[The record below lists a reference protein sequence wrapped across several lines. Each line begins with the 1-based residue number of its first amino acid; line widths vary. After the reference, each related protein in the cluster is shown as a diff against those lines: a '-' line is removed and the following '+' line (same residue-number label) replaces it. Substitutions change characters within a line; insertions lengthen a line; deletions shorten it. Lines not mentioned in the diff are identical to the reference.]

1 MESECPAGN
10 VVSPGRDALS
20 STVAEGDRLA
30 KALPN
35 SKLLSAANVIADY
48 RLAFSSRRASVIGRG
63 EVLRGNATFGIFG
76 DGKEVANLAMARAF
90 RPGDWR
96 AGYYRDQTFM
106 WATGMSNV
114 REFFAQL
121 YGDTNVEDE
130 PASGGRQMGNHFA
143 TRTLD
148 DAGAFRRTVE
158 MANSSADVSN
168 VAGWMPRLVGLAYAS
183 KLYRDNPQLKDV
195 ADGFSVNGNEVA
207 FGTIGDASTSEG
219 PFWEAVNAAGVL
231 QVPMALSI
239 WDDGYGISVPIKL
252 ETTKASISDL
262 LRGFTPDDR
271 PGIDI
276 HVLRGWDYPSLVDG
290 YLRGVEKVRS
300 GHKPAIF
307 HVIEITQPQGHSTS
321 GSHERYKSKERLQFE
336 KDYDC
341 VTRMRDWIIESGIA
355 SESQI
360 EGWEAADKE
369 AVEAARDLAWEAYQR
384 PIREERDRLVAILSR
399 SGIAELESIG
409 HNLSDS
415 TKVTRAMV
423 MGAARRAM
431 AAVRGGDSAAR
442 GELIRFAEAY
452 RREGSK
458 RYNSYLYSVSSESP
472 LQVPAVPAAYSDSS
486 PAVDGRMVLLKNFD
500 ANFAR
505 DPRIFVI
512 GEDVGKL
519 GDVNLVFEGMQAKYG
534 QLRVTDTGI
543 REATILG
550 QATGSAMRGLRP
562 ICDIQYLDYLLY
574 ALENASDDLATLH
587 WRTAGGQKAPVII
600 RTKGHRLVGIWHSGS
615 PMSVVLNALR
625 GMYVCV
631 PRNMTQAAGM
641 YNTLFRGDNP
651 AVVVE
656 VLNGYRLKERVPD
669 NVGEFT
675 VPLGVPEVLR
685 EGGDITLVTYGA
697 CCSIALEAA
706 RDLDELGIST
716 EVIDVQTLNPFDTG
730 GVIARSLEKTHAALF
745 VDEDVPGG
753 ASAFMMQQVLEGQGA
768 WWALDAPPRTL
779 SASPNRPAYGPDG
792 DYFTKPNRETMVA
805 RVYEMMR
812 ERRPERYP
820 ELD

>member
-1 MESECPAGN
+1 M
-10 VVSPGRDALS
+10 
-20 STVAEGDRLA
+20 TAEGDRLA
-30 KALPN
+30 KTLPN
-35 SKLLSAANVIADY
+35 SKLLSATTVIADY
-48 RLAFSSRRASVIGRG
+48 RLAYSSRRASVIGRA

-76 DGKEVANLAMARAF
+76 DGKEVANLAMAKAF

-121 YGDTNVEDE
+121 YGNTNLEAE

-143 TRTLD
+143 TRILD
-148 DAGAFRRTVE
+148 ETGAFRRTVE

-195 ADGFSVNGNEVA
+195 QDGFSSGGNEVA

-219 PFWEAVNAAGVL
+219 AFWESVNAAGVL
-231 QVPMALSI
+231 QVPMALSV
-239 WDDGYGISVPIKL
+239 WDDGYGISVPITA
-252 ETTKASISDL
+252 ETTKASISEV
-262 LRGFTPDDR
+262 LRGFMPDDR

-276 HVLRGWDYPSLVDG
+276 HVLRGWDYPALVEG
-290 YLRGVEKVRS
+290 YLRGVERVRS

-307 HVIEITQPQGHSTS
+307 HIVELTQPQGHSTS
-321 GSHERYKSKERLQFE
+321 GSHERYKSKERLRFE
-336 KDYDC
+336 KEFDC
-341 VTRMRDWIIESGIA
+341 IVRMRDWIIEQGIA
-355 SESQI
+355 GESQI

-369 AVEAARDLAWEAYQR
+369 AVEAARDLAWEAYQA
-384 PIREERDRLVAILSR
+384 PIRAERDRLVAILSR
-399 SGIAELESIG
+399 AEVPELESIG
-409 HNLSDS
+409 RFLADS
-415 TKVTRAMV
+415 VRVTRALV
-423 MGAARRAM
+423 MGAARRALT
-431 AAVRGGDSAAR
+431 AVRGGDSTAR
-442 GELIRFAEAY
+442 DDLAHFVDEYGRENAE
-452 RREGSK
+452 
-458 RYNSYLYSVSSESP
+458 RYNSHLYSASSESP
-472 LQVPAVPAAYSDSS
+472 LKVPVVPAEYSPSS
-486 PAVDGRMVLLKNFD
+486 PAVDGRVVLLRNFD
-500 ANFAR
+500 INFAR
-505 DPRIFVI
+505 DPRIFVV

-519 GDVNLVFEGMQAKYG
+519 GDVNLVFEGLQAKYG
-534 QLRVTDTGI
+534 ELRVTDTGI

-550 QATGSAMRGLRP
+550 QATGTAMRGLRP
-562 ICDIQYLDYLLY
+562 ICDIQYLDYLMY

-587 WRTAGGQKAPVII
+587 WRTVGGQKAPVII

-625 GMYVCV
+625 GLYVGV

-641 YNTLFRGDNP
+641 YNTLLRGDNP

-669 NVGEFT
+669 NIGDFT

-685 EGGDITLVTYGA
+685 EGTDISVVTYGA
-697 CCSIALEAA
+697 CCAIALDAA
-706 RDLDELGIST
+706 RDLEELGIST
-716 EVIDVQTLNPFDTG
+716 EVIDVQTLNPFDVNG
-730 GVIARSLEKTHAALF
+730 SIARSLEKTHAALF
-745 VDEDVPGG
+745 LDEDVPGA
-753 ASAFMMQQVLEGQGA
+753 ASAFMMQQVLEGQNA
-768 WWALDAPPRTL
+768 WWALDAAPRTL

-792 DYFTKPNRETMVA
+792 DYFTKPNRETIVE

-812 ERRPERYP
+812 ERRPGQYP
-820 ELD
+820 PIR

>member
-1 MESECPAGN
+1 MS
-10 VVSPGRDALS
+10 
-20 STVAEGDRLA
+20 AEGRRLA
-30 KALPN
+30 KSLSNP
-35 SKLLSAANVIADY
+35 KLQLTPEKVIADY
-48 RLAFSSRRASVIGRG
+48 RLAYSSRRASVIGRA

-76 DGKEVANLAMARAF
+76 DGKEIANLAMARAF

-121 YGDTNVEDE
+121 YGDTNLDDE

-143 TRTLD
+143 TRFLED
-148 DAGAFRRTVE
+148 DGTFRRSVE
-158 MANSSADVSN
+158 VANSSADVSN
-168 VAGWMPRLVGLAYAS
+168 VAGWMPRLIGLAYAS
-183 KLYRDNPQLKDV
+183 KLYRDNPQLKE
-195 ADGFSVNGNEVA
+195 AQDGFSRTGNEVA

-239 WDDGYGISVPIKL
+239 WDDGYGISVPINL
-252 ETTKASISDL
+252 ETTKASISDI
-262 LRGFTPDDR
+262 LRGFAPDDR

-276 HVLRGWDYPSLVDG
+276 HVLRGWDYPALVEG
-290 YLRGVEKVRS
+290 YARGVEWVRS

-307 HVIEITQPQGHSTS
+307 HVVELTQPQGHSTS

-336 KDYDC
+336 RDFDC
-341 VTRMRDWIIESGIA
+341 VKRMRDWIIETGIA
-355 SESQI
+355 SQAQV

-369 AVEAARDLAWEAYQR
+369 AVEAARDLAWEACQR
-384 PIREERDRLVAILSR
+384 PIRAERDRLVDILSR
-399 SGIAELESIG
+399 SAISEVEPITSGLAESA
-409 HNLSDS
+409 
-415 TKVTRAMV
+415 KVTRSIV
-423 MGAARRAM
+423 M
-431 AAVRGGDSAAR
+431 AAAKRALVAMRGAESPAH
-442 GELIRFAEAY
+442 GELVRFIEEY
-452 RREGSK
+452 GRENRE
-458 RYNSYLYSVSSESP
+458 RYNSKLYSASADSP
-472 LQVPAVPAAYSDSS
+472 LNVAAVPAAYSDASET
-486 PAVDGRMVLLKNFD
+486 VDGRMVLLRNFD

-519 GDVNLVFEGMQAKYG
+519 GDVNLVFEGLQAKYG
-534 QLRVTDTGI
+534 ELRVTDTGI

-550 QATGSAMRGLRP
+550 QATGAAMRGLRP

-587 WRTAGGQKAPVII
+587 WRSAGGQKAPVII
-600 RTKGHRLVGIWHSGS
+600 RTKGHRLVGVWHSGS

-641 YNTLFRGDNP
+641 YNTLLRGDNP
-651 AVVVE
+651 AVVIE

-669 NVGEFT
+669 NIGEFT
-675 VPLGVPEVLR
+675 VPLGVPEILR
-685 EGGDITLVTYGA
+685 PGTDVTLVTYGA
-697 CCSIALEAA
+697 CCGIALDAA
-706 RDLDELGIST
+706 RDLDELGVST
-716 EVIDVQTLNPFDTG
+716 EVIDVQTLNPFDVG
-730 GVIARSLEKTHAALF
+730 GVIAQSLEKTHAVLF

-753 ASAFMMQQVLEGQGA
+753 ASAFMLQQVLEAQNG
-768 WWALDAPPRTL
+768 WWSLDAPPRTL
-779 SASPNRPAYGPDG
+779 PASANRPAYGPDG
-792 DYFTKPNRETMVA
+792 DYFTKPNREAIVA

-812 ERRPERYP
+812 ERRPARYP
-820 ELD
+820 ELS